1 MLLICMRR
9 SLGTS
14 EITVLRIQIKS
25 VSSGSAEIVAAHKLT
40 TFRIKIQYTAL
51 VYYVSCV

>member
-25 VSSGSAEIVAAHKLT
+25 VSSGNAEIVEST
-40 TFRIKIQYTAL
+40 E
-51 VYYVSCV
+51 